1 VELQFRPLADNN
13 AEDAQPGDSMVRMT
27 TRLELGS
34 LLAVLAIL
42 LSLAGHASAQ
52 QAGGQAPAVGTVPKQ
67 AAPKAA
73 ANSQDGGDA
82 TKPPPVKLAGNFG
95 QWALVGAEP
104 TSKDDM
110 PPCNLVQALVD
121 RGRVAEGPRILAR
134 CGEDLSLAVP
144 NLRSARL

>member
-67 AAPKAA
+67 AAP
-73 ANSQDGGDA
+73 
-82 TKPPPVKLAGNFG
+82 
-95 QWALVGAEP
+95 
-104 TSKDDM
+104 
-110 PPCNLVQALVD
+110 
-121 RGRVAEGPRILAR
+121 
-134 CGEDLSLAVP
+134 
-144 NLRSARL
+144 